1 MARGERAVTDWVKTR
16 ILEPLQQPSAWKSVL
31 FTPVSLVPLPRNDD
45 FLMAEKVM
53 VSAARSGNGL
63 DVLVRQTRRA
73 DPFAISETDPQ
84 QHHMDVLLQE
94 NPHPFETRLTA
105 SGVSKSH
112 TPR

>member
-1 MARGERAVTDWVKTR
+1 MTDWVKTR

-73 DPFAISETDPQ
+73 DP
-84 QHHMDVLLQE
+84 
-94 NPHPFETRLTA
+94 LTSQSA
-105 SGVSKSH
+105 KQILNNTTWMYFFKKIPIHSK
-112 TPR
+112 RD

>member
-1 MARGERAVTDWVKTR
+1 
-16 ILEPLQQPSAWKSVL
+16 
-31 FTPVSLVPLPRNDD
+31 
-45 FLMAEKVM
+45 MAEKVM

-73 DPFAISETDPQ
+73 DPFTISETDPQ

-105 SGVSKSH
+105 SGVTQSH

>member
-16 ILEPLQQPSAWKSVL
+16 ILEPLQQLSAWKSVL

-73 DPFAISETDPQ
+73 DPFTISETDPQ